1 MNHFLVDYENVS
13 SDELKQI
20 KAVKKNDEVILFFSN
35 SCKNI
40 SLESLNCLSK
50 HGVNFTSQKI
60 TNGTK
65 NALDFQLASHLGFL
79 VGTCPADD
87 VFYIVSKD
95 KGYDC
100 LITYWKLKDRK
111 VDRLVIVA
119 TQEKDANKAEKPK
132 VNPVNN
138 VTLKELNSALS
149 SKDMPD
155 QVLHIFNKYK
165 TKVAINNGLIRI
177 YKDTKRAGEVYQK
190 LKPLL
195 KSKNKK

>member
-1 MNHFLVDYENVS
+1 MNHFLIDFENVS

-20 KAVKKNDEVILFFSN
+20 QGVKKNDSVVLFFSN
-35 SCKNI
+35 ACKNI
-40 SLESLNCLSK
+40 SLESINVLARN
-50 HGVNFTSQKI
+50 GVSFTSQKI
-60 TNGTK
+60 TNGSK

-79 VGTCPADD
+79 AGTCPAEDT
-87 VFYIVSKD
+87 FHIVSKD

-100 LITYWKLKDRK
+100 LITYWKARNRNVDRIEIVSAQKKETKIAKKSK
-111 VDRLVIVA
+111 VDPA
-119 TQEKDANKAEKPK
+119 DA
-132 VNPVNN
+132 
-138 VTLKELNSALS
+138 VTLKELNSVLS
-149 SKDMPD
+149 KKDMPD
-155 QVLHIFNKYK
+155 QVLQIFNKYK